1 MYILRFY
8 WDIFISFSEW
18 FHFYFFHYPFVIYTL
33 LFLFPFVFFCL
44 FTKIMNVSQITV
56 GNWKLL
62 MLYRCHVVN
71 KKWKLMRPSS
81 WNIRISTH
89 GYLHENTF
97 MHKPMCA
104 HNRNTHT
111 SIHIYQYAQ
120 CFDVIRQ
127 AEIPTYSEK

>member
-1 MYILRFY
+1 
-8 WDIFISFSEW
+8 
-18 FHFYFFHYPFVIYTL
+18 
-33 LFLFPFVFFCL
+33 
-44 FTKIMNVSQITV
+44 
-56 GNWKLL
+56 
-62 MLYRCHVVN
+62 
-71 KKWKLMRPSS
+71 MRPSS

-104 HNRNTHT
+104 HTRKHTHT